1 MHGQSPRYP
10 IDEGSGQQE
19 VLALLRQLCRDN
31 PVIGRERVYAAQQ
44 VIISE
49 GERDRRMFAVL
60 SGLVRVVE
68 RVALDDDKHIQ
79 PGLCDL
85 SPGEIFGEL
94 TLFEPARRSATVIS
108 VDQSVLLEI
117 DTIALERALDEHPEI
132 GYRLLKH
139 LFQIQAER
147 LRKAD
152 QRFGTLL
159 AWGLKAHAIDR
170 HL

>member
-1 MHGQSPRYP
+1 MYGQPRLPIPEHGAER
-10 IDEGSGQQE
+10 E
-19 VLALLRQLCRDN
+19 VLELLRSMCGEN
-31 PVIGRERVYAAQQ
+31 PAIGHQRVYAPQQ
-44 VIISE
+44 LIIAE
-49 GERDRRMFAVL
+49 GEKDRRMFAVL
-60 SGLVRVVE
+60 DGLVRVVE
-68 RVALDDDKHIQ
+68 RITLDDDKHIQ

-85 SPGEIFGEL
+85 LPGDIFGEL

-108 VDQSVLLEI
+108 VDRSVLLEI
-117 DTIALERALDEHPEI
+117 DTIVLERVLDDRPEL

>member
-1 MHGQSPRYP
+1 
-10 IDEGSGQQE
+10 
-19 VLALLRQLCRDN
+19 VLELLRQLCGADPR
-31 PVIGRERVYAAQQ
+31 IGRERVYESQQ
-44 VIISE
+44 VIITE
-49 GERDRRMFAVL
+49 GEKDRRMFVVL
-60 SGLVRVVE
+60 SGGVRVVE

-85 SPGEIFGEL
+85 SPGDIFGEL
-94 TLFEPARRSATVIS
+94 TLFESARRSATVIS
-108 VDQSVLLEI
+108 VDKSVLLEI
-117 DTIALERALDEHPEI
+117 DTVVLEQVLDEDSDL

-139 LFQIQAER
+139 LFQIQATR

-159 AWGLKAHAIDR
+159 AWGLKAHAIDQ